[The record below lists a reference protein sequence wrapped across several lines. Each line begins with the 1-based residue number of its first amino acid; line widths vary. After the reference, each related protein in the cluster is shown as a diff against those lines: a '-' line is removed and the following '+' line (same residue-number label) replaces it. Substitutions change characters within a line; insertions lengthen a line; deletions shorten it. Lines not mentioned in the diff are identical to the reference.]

1 VPALGVGTNRWGGGS
16 TTDEDGLQA
25 VYAAAL
31 DAGTGFFD
39 TAEVY
44 TGGRSERAIG
54 HVAAADSRPVVVAT
68 KFAPYPH
75 RLTAA
80 RLSRALDR
88 SLGRLGLE
96 SIDLYYLHF
105 PFSPVSVGTWM
116 NAMALAVKSGKIRAV
131 GVSNCSPSQMQ
142 KAATA
147 LARHDVPL
155 AANQVHYS
163 LAHRKPEFDGVLDSC
178 RELDVALVAY
188 RPLSSGSLSSGT
200 GVGSNSSGLLGLLEE
215 LAVGRGATVAQ
226 VALAWLLQ
234 RDEHVVAI
242 PGATKPAHVL
252 ENAGALALELSAE
265 EFVAIDNASA
275 SGSRR

>member
-1 VPALGVGTNRWGGGS
+1 
-16 TTDEDGLQA
+16 
-25 VYAAAL
+25 
-31 DAGTGFFD
+31 
-39 TAEVY
+39 
-44 TGGRSERAIG
+44 
-54 HVAAADSRPVVVAT
+54 VVVAT
-68 KFAPYPH
+68 KFAPYPY
-75 RLTAA
+75 RVTAA
-80 RLSRALDR
+80 RLSRALER

-116 NAMALAVKSGKIRAV
+116 NAMAPAVKSGKIRAV
-131 GVSNCSPSQMQ
+131 GVSNCSASQMQ

-163 LAHRKPEFDGVLDSC
+163 LAHRKPEVDGVLDAC

-188 RPLSSGSLSSGT
+188 RPLSSGALSSGA
-200 GVGSNSSGLLGLLEE
+200 GVGSNSSALLGLLEE
-215 LAVGRGATVAQ
+215 LALGRGATVAQ

-242 PGATKPAHVL
+242 PGATKPAHVM
-252 ENAGALALELSAE
+252 ENAGALALELTDE
-265 EFVAIDNASA
+265 EFVAIDKASA

>member
-1 VPALGVGTNRWGGGS
+1 VPALGVGTNRWGGPSAG
-16 TTDEDGLQA
+16 EDGLRA
-25 VYAAAL
+25 AYAAAL
-31 DAGTGFFD
+31 DEGTAFFD
-39 TAEVY
+39 TAEIY

-54 HVAAADSRPVVVAT
+54 QASATDSRPVVVAS

-80 RLSRALDR
+80 QLSRALDR

-116 NAMALAVKSGKIRAV
+116 NAMGQAVTSGKIRAV
-131 GVSNCSPSQMQ
+131 GVSNCSASQMD
-142 KAATA
+142 KAARA
-147 LARHDVPL
+147 LARHDVRL

-163 LAHRKPEFDGVLDSC
+163 LAHRKPEVDGVLDAC

-188 RPLSSGSLSSGT
+188 RPLNSGSLSSGAAE
-200 GVGSNSSGLLGLLEE
+200 GSHGSDRPKLLDDV
-215 LAVGRGATVAQ
+215 ARARGATVAQ

-234 RDEHVVAI
+234 RDEHIVAI
-242 PGATKPAHVL
+242 PGATKADHVR
-252 ENAGALALELSAE
+252 ENAGALALELSDE
-265 EFVAIDNASA
+265 EFVAIDKALA
-275 SGSRR
+275 PGSRG